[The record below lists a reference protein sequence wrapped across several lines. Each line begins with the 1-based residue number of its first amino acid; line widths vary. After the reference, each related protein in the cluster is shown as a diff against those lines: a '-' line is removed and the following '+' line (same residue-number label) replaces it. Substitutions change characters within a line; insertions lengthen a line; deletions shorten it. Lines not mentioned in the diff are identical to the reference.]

1 MADMPP
7 HSPRTRQR
15 WVPILALVAV
25 ATMVNY
31 LDRTVLGIAAPYLT
45 KELGLT
51 AASLG
56 IVFSAFSWSYALLQI
71 PGGIFLD
78 RYGTRTT
85 YTLALTLWS
94 GFTAFMGV
102 VQGLP
107 GLVLTRIGVGVFEAP
122 CFPANSRILATWFPQ
137 QERAR
142 ANSIYSVGQYA
153 GIAFL
158 SVPLFWVTQ
167 QFGWRSLFFVAGG
180 FGIALGLTF
189 WAIYREPSES
199 TAVNAAEIAHIT
211 AGGGGEYTGTPV
223 RFSWGALA
231 ALLKHRQIIGASL
244 GQFGGNS
251 TQVFFVTWFPTY
263 LVNARGMDFLNA
275 GLMTTLP
282 YIGASIGVLVAGQ
295 ISDRLLQRTGS
306 ANLARKLPIVGGM
319 LLASTIVA
327 ANFVPADANM
337 LVVAIMSLAFFG
349 QGMTNLGWTVISDVA
364 PKELIGLTAGIFNF
378 SANLAGIVTP
388 LVVGYAYQ
396 STGSFT
402 GPLVYIAVV
411 ALLGAVAYSV
421 ILGDIHRLD
430 VKTPDAR

>member
-1 MADMPP
+1 MAD
-7 HSPRTRQR
+7 HSLADRRTSRR

-78 RYGTRTT
+78 RFGTRAT
-85 YTLALTLWS
+85 YSLALTLWS
-94 GFTAFMGV
+94 GFTALMGV
-102 VQGLP
+102 VTGLP
-107 GLVLTRIGVGVFEAP
+107 GLLLTRIGVGVFEAP

-137 QERAR
+137 HERAR

-158 SVPLFWVTQ
+158 SVPLFWITQ
-167 QFGWRSLFFVAGG
+167 QFGWRGLFFLTGG
-180 FGIALGLTF
+180 FGVVLGTVF
-189 WAIYREPSES
+189 WWQYRAPSQD
-199 TAVNAAEIAHIT
+199 AKVNAAELAHIE
-211 AGGGGEYTGTPV
+211 AGGGGEYKGSRV
-223 RFSWGALA
+223 SFNWRDLGR
-231 ALLKHRQIIGASL
+231 LLRHRQIVGASI

-263 LVNARGMDFLNA
+263 LVNARGMSFINA
-275 GLMTTLP
+275 GMMTMLP

-295 ISDRLLQRTGS
+295 VSDRLLKATGS

-319 LLASTIVA
+319 LLASTIVG
-327 ANFVPADANM
+327 ANYVPAGSDL
-337 LVVAIMSLAFFG
+337 LVVAIMSVAFFG

-364 PKELIGLTAGIFNF
+364 PKTHIGLTAGIFNF

-388 LVVGYAYQ
+388 LVIGYTYQ
-396 STGSFT
+396 STGSFV
-402 GPLVYIAVV
+402 GPLVYIGIV
-411 ALLGAVAYSV
+411 ALLGALSYSFV
-421 ILGDIHRLD
+421 LGDIHRLEMTD
-430 VKTPDAR
+430 

>member
-1 MADMPP
+1 MTAAR
-7 HSPRTRQR
+7 STRR
-15 WVPILALVAV
+15 WVPVLALVAV

-45 KELGLT
+45 KELALD
-51 AASLG
+51 AASMG

-78 RYGTRTT
+78 RFGTRIT
-85 YTLALTLWS
+85 YSIALTLWS
-94 GFTAFMGV
+94 AFTAIMGFV
-102 VQGLP
+102 SSLP
-107 GLVLTRIGVGVFEAP
+107 MLLLTRIGVGVFEAP

-167 QFGWRSLFFVAGG
+167 QFGWRGLFFLAGG
-180 FGIALGLTF
+180 FGILLGLLF
-189 WAIYREPSES
+189 WFNYREPSGDPLVS
-199 TAVNAAEIAHIT
+199 TAELAHIE
-211 AGGGGEYTGTPV
+211 AGGGGEYKGA
-223 RFSWGALA
+223 RAAFSWSDIGM
-231 ALLKHRQIIGASL
+231 LLRHRQIIGASI

-263 LVNARGMDFLNA
+263 LVNVRGMSFINA
-275 GLMTTLP
+275 GMMTMLP

-295 ISDRLLQRTGS
+295 VSDRILKKTGS
-306 ANLARKLPIVGGM
+306 ANVARKLPIVGGM
-319 LLASTIVA
+319 LLASTIVI
-327 ANFVPADANM
+327 ANYVPAGSDAI
-337 LVVAIMSLAFFG
+337 VIAIMSVAFFG

-388 LVVGYAYQ
+388 LVIGYTYQ
-396 STGSFT
+396 RTGSFV
-402 GPLVYIAVV
+402 GPLVYIGVV
-411 ALLGAVAYSV
+411 ALVGAFSYSV
-421 ILGDIHRLD
+421 ILGDIHRLT
-430 VKTPDAR
+430 VKRS